1 MNWIEALFVFIAI
14 VIAGVCLLV
23 IFGIIRDR
31 QIPDGIIAISGDE
44 DKLHANFIL
53 CIPIEDFLDR
63 KFVRFEVRHI
73 SADEDDSQEIQE
85 P

>member
-1 MNWIEALFVFIAI
+1 MNWIEAALIFIAI
-14 VIAGVCLLV
+14 LIAGFCLLV

-31 QIPDGIIAISGDE
+31 RIPDGIIAISGDE
-44 DKLHANFIL
+44 DKLRANFIL

-73 SADEDDSQEIQE
+73 SSDEEDSQEIQE